1 MDATDSCATIE
12 EPLEALIS
20 VRSMPRL
27 YNEGQL
33 PLEESLEMTVERVG
47 GWCGMASSL
56 GVSRVSWRT
65 AAVQS
70 S

>member
-1 MDATDSCATIE
+1 MVAMDLHATTEELLEVVSC
-12 EPLEALIS
+12 

-33 PLEESLEMTVERVG
+33 PLEESFDTTVKRVG

-56 GVSRVSWRT
+56 GVSGVR
-65 AAVQS
+65 
-70 S
+70 